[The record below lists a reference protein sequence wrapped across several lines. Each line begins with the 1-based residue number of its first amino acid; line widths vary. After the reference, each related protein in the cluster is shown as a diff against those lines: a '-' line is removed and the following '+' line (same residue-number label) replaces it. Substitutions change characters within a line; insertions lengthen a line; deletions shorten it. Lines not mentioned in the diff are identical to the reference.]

1 MSVNGGTPEKTLFG
15 TNFDSNKLLTKIDYT
30 DFYNGKW
37 NERQSFREGLK
48 HGKILSMFSSQE
60 EKKLFIQESFF

>member
-1 MSVNGGTPEKTLFG
+1 MSANGGIPEKTLFG

-48 HGKILSMFSSQE
+48 HGKILSMFTPLDEE
-60 EKKLFIQESFF
+60 EKKSNE